1 LVKKESGMISLV
13 EVDEVEEEDD
23 EEEDDE
29 EDDDDGGFGLVS
41 SFPSGI
47 ISHSSDGCTIGEGG
61 TSDVDSIAN
70 SISTSLCNILLI
82 GVDSGEL
89 NKIGVDG
96 GVSVAGPV
104 S

>member
-1 LVKKESGMISLV
+1 MISLV

-61 TSDVDSIAN
+61 TSGVDSIAN